1 MTSITINTNLKQL
14 AQQYGKF
21 GKDVRFGL
29 AKSLTRVAKEVQKAQ
44 IEEIPKQLDRPKPFT
59 MNAIRVRAANK
70 KNLTATVFMMDKTA
84 WYLEPYEFGGKTKL
98 NKGAKSQVLPVT
110 QKLDQYGNIP
120 RMTIGR
126 LSKRK
131 DIFIGEIKTKN
142 GTVKGVFQRP
152 HHRGKGQKRGSSKIT
167 KLSNTTGKLK
177 ILMRFVDPH
186 QAKQEINYMARAKS
200 VIEDNF
206 ERIFD
211 EEMAAIIAKAQT

>member
-1 MTSITINTNLKQL
+1 MTNITINTNLKQL

-142 GTVKGVFQRP
+142 GTVKGVFQRATT
-152 HHRGKGQKRGSSKIT
+152 KGRKT

-200 VIEDNF
+200 VVENNF

-211 EEMAAIIAKAQT
+211 EEMAAIITKAQT

>member
-1 MTSITINTNLKQL
+1 MTNITIKTNLKQL
-14 AQQYGKF
+14 AAQYGEF

-44 IEEIPKQLDRPKPFT
+44 IEEIPKLLDRPKPFT

-70 KNLTATVFMMDKTA
+70 RNLTATVFMMDKTA

-98 NKGAKSQVLPVT
+98 NKGAKSQVLPVK

-142 GTVKGVFQRP
+142 GTIKGVFQKP
-152 HHRGKGQKRGSSKIT
+152 TTKGRKS

-186 QAKQEINYMARAKS
+186 QATQEINYMARAKS
-200 VIEDNF
+200 VIEDSF

-211 EEMAAIIAKAQT
+211 EEMAVIIAKVQA